1 MAWKDVGSASSQYI
15 SGLSLELTNITS
27 KSPVYYVSMK
37 AENGAGILS
46 SQAVTSTPIVVVP
59 EDKAGKTLCLVHFTA
74 QLNTTL
80 LAPYEVLNKVIILK
94 GVRSLI
100 KVSIKYVK
108 FHIYRGIFLFKIT
121 CCLNSFFEN
130 SWRNFRTTVVFE

>member
-1 MAWKDVGSASSQYI
+1 MHYEMFLYLISDCFIGGTDILAWKDVGAASSQYI

-59 EDKAGKTLCLVHFTA
+59 EDKAGKTLCLVHFTV

-94 GVRSLI
+94 GFRSLI
-100 KVSIKYVK
+100 EVNIEYQVCEVSHV
-108 FHIYRGIFLFKIT
+108 
-121 CCLNSFFEN
+121 
-130 SWRNFRTTVVFE
+130 

>member
-1 MAWKDVGSASSQYI
+1 MGSASSQYI

-59 EDKAGKTLCLVHFTA
+59 EDKAGKILCLVHFTV

-94 GVRSLI
+94 GFRSLI
-100 KVSIKYVK
+100 EVSIEYVK
-108 FHIYRGIFLFKIT
+108 FHTYRAIFLLNMT

>member
-1 MAWKDVGSASSQYI
+1 MHYEIFLYLISDCFIGGTDILAWKDVGSASSQYI

-59 EDKAGKTLCLVHFTA
+59 EDKAGKTLFLVHFTA
-74 QLNTTL
+74 
-80 LAPYEVLNKVIILK
+80 
-94 GVRSLI
+94 
-100 KVSIKYVK
+100 
-108 FHIYRGIFLFKIT
+108 
-121 CCLNSFFEN
+121 
-130 SWRNFRTTVVFE
+130 

>member
-59 EDKAGKTLCLVHFTA
+59 EDKAGKTLCLVHFTV
-74 QLNTTL
+74 QLNANIYALCVNIVYWLLCFLKYSL
-80 LAPYEVLNKVIILK
+80 LAPYEVLNKVIILNFK
-94 GVRSLI
+94 GFRSLI
-100 KVSIKYVK
+100 ES
-108 FHIYRGIFLFKIT
+108 
-121 CCLNSFFEN
+121 
-130 SWRNFRTTVVFE
+130 

>member
-1 MAWKDVGSASSQYI
+1 MHYEIFLYLISDCFIGGTDILAWKDVGSASSQYI

-59 EDKAGKTLCLVHFTA
+59 EDKAGKTLCLVHFTV
-74 QLNTTL
+74 QGHNF
-80 LAPYEVLNKVIILK
+80 K
-94 GVRSLI
+94 G
-100 KVSIKYVK
+100 
-108 FHIYRGIFLFKIT
+108 F
-121 CCLNSFFEN
+121 
-130 SWRNFRTTVVFE
+130 